1 MASFNYG
8 ILLFLILAT
17 IFSIIM
23 LPSLLKNEET
33 QPQPEETQ
41 TPEEE
46 KILEPPKFSHASG
59 FYPEDFQLKLTS
71 EKNTKIFYTVDSSD
85 PKTSNTSQEY
95 KNEILIYDRSSEPN
109 IYSAIG
115 GDENSPICICRF
127 QPYFHPP
134 TYPVKKAMVIRAV
147 TKDEKGEFSSVVSE
161 TFFVTNKD
169 LIKYKNTTVI
179 SLVTDPEN
187 LFSPETGIYV
197 TGNMF
202 IEWKNSPDFIPGLI
216 FGDERLRGNFYMKGS
231 DWEREASLTIF
242 DKGEINVQQ
251 NVGIR
256 IKGSYTRIVPQKSFN
271 IYAKKQ
277 YGKSTIETNILDDN
291 FDINGNLITSYK
303 RMSFRSI
310 YDNSR
315 IRDAIARDL
324 FYSRKDL
331 TTVNSHL
338 SVLFLNGEYWG
349 AYYIQ
354 EKLTD
359 DFIETNYLIKSKNV
373 ALLKD
378 NELEEGPEEELT
390 KFKDFCKEYTEKDL
404 ANDEI
409 YEEIKKFMDVD
420 SFIEL
425 YASEI
430 YISNDDWPGKNDA
443 EWRNIGEKIEGNEY
457 SDGKWRYIMIDVDYS
472 MNDSAVKVDRFN
484 HTQSRMDRA
493 EVIKFFIYLIK
504 NNSDFRNKFIN
515 VFCDYANEVCKP
527 LKVSKIIE
535 KYKEENYA
543 EILKDSIVRWGRTK
557 PNLLTSEEIQQIDT
571 INDFFKNRSE
581 YALEHMKKFLNLTGS
596 VVDLTIKVKGK
607 GKVQI
612 NSIIPELI
620 NDSWT
625 GKYFT
630 EIPITIKAIPD
641 EGYEFKEWTGYDKS
655 IQQND
660 EIILLG
666 PKEITATFIEK
677 K

>member
-1 MASFNYG
+1 M
-8 ILLFLILAT
+8 
-17 IFSIIM
+17 
-23 LPSLLKNEET
+23 
-33 QPQPEETQ
+33 
-41 TPEEE
+41 
-46 KILEPPKFSHASG
+46 
-59 FYPEDFQLKLTS
+59 
-71 EKNTKIFYTVDSSD
+71 
-85 PKTSNTSQEY
+85 
-95 KNEILIYDRSSEPN
+95 
-109 IYSAIG
+109 
-115 GDENSPICICRF
+115 
-127 QPYFHPP
+127 
-134 TYPVKKAMVIRAV
+134 
-147 TKDEKGEFSSVVSE
+147 
-161 TFFVTNKD
+161 
-169 LIKYKNTTVI
+169 
-179 SLVTDPEN
+179 
-187 LFSPETGIYV
+187 
-197 TGNMF
+197 
-202 IEWKNSPDFIPGLI
+202 
-216 FGDERLRGNFYMKGS
+216 
-231 DWEREASLTIF
+231 
-242 DKGEINVQQ
+242 
-251 NVGIR
+251 
-256 IKGSYTRIVPQKSFN
+256 
-271 IYAKKQ
+271 
-277 YGKSTIETNILDDN
+277 
-291 FDINGNLITSYK
+291 
-303 RMSFRSI
+303 
-310 YDNSR
+310 
-315 IRDAIARDL
+315 
-324 FYSRKDL
+324 
-331 TTVNSHL
+331 
-338 SVLFLNGEYWG
+338 G

-404 ANDEI
+404 ANDSI
-409 YEEIKKFMDVD
+409 YEEIKNFMDVD

-472 MNDSAVKVDRFN
+472 MNDSSVKVDRFN
-484 HTQSRMDRA
+484 HTQNRMEMA

-515 VFCDYANEVCKP
+515 VFCDYANEVCNP
-527 LKVSKIIE
+527 LKVRKIIE
-535 KYKEENYA
+535 KYKDENYA

-596 VVDLTIKVKGK
+596 FVDLTIKVKGK

-620 NDSWT
+620 NGSWT

-630 EIPITIKAIPD
+630 GIPITIKVIPD
-641 EGYEFKEWTGYDKS
+641 EGYDFKEWTGYDKL

-660 EIILLG
+660 EITLLES
-666 PKEITATFIEK
+666 KEITATFIEK